1 MHELHLLQQSPGVP
15 RLSNAR
21 SGVYSVW
28 GKVDPNDWHV
38 ADSIARLQGPAV
50 GGFERLVRVWTRP
63 GAVARTGP
71 AKGASAH
78 AGWDY
83 GIRAPERGE
92 TAPCWEE
99 VLSFLRIGAHEV
111 DA

>member
-1 MHELHLLQQSPGVP
+1 MNELHMLRHSPGVS

-21 SGVYSVW
+21 SGVYSVR
-28 GKVDPNDWHV
+28 GKVDPKDWHV
-38 ADSIARLQGPAV
+38 ADSIARLQGPAS
-50 GGFERLVRVWTRP
+50 GGFERLVHAWARP
-63 GAVARTGP
+63 GAVASVGP

-83 GIRAPERGE
+83 GIRAPEQGE

-99 VLSFLRIGAHEV
+99 VLSFLRLGAHEV